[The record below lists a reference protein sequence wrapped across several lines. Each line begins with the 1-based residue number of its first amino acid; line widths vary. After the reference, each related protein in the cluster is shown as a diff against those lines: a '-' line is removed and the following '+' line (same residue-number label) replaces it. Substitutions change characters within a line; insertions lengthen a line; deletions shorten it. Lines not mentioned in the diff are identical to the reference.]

1 MSGTFGNIEPQHLL
15 SYWSLCA
22 IQLWIYL
29 KRDCFGELWNTLN
42 TLIFKILFCQNICSN
57 TVKYCFV
64 KPFVAT
70 KYQCNDAKHQ
80 IFQNLASCSVE
91 NGQKWA
97 KMACNAHSSII
108 IILWY
113 DMCNSSNIIWWLN
126 QCYCSCVLCLLCL
139 YRIINI

>member
-1 MSGTFGNIEPQHLL
+1 MENTWARMSGTFGNIEPQHLL

-97 KMACNAHSSII
+97 KMACHANSSII
-108 IILWY
+108 IILFFY
-113 DMCNSSNIIWWLN
+113 TKNTPMLHNHGL
-126 QCYCSCVLCLLCL
+126 
-139 YRIINI
+139 